1 MPYFITDKGKD
12 CAGWATVKADGEV
25 IGCHATKAGAIKQM
39 VAVSLAEKMPPGG
52 ERALNDELEV
62 GDWVFWDNA
71 GHTEFGLITFI
82 STFGQV
88 VDQLGSELIATQD
101 KPLAKISIYVLDGTT
116 LIGTDRFAVMSFA
129 PLSKLDL
136 DYNHSNH
143 DQSNDNNSD
152 SPHDGMNDQPN
163 HDDMDNNH
171 DGYDDG
177 NRALPQAVIVDIDD
191 TLIHFDKPMQRVIDY
206 VNALPGRKYIVTG
219 RMQSDHDR
227 TVRQLRDA
235 GVEYSALF
243 MKQVDEPT
251 TIFKRRIATKLK
263 GRFHISLAID
273 NDEDNRA
280 VFRDLGIPTL
290 NPSSIDKGEMPD
302 ERAIN
307 QKAPEYMRAAARR
320 GLQYAEEGKGGD
332 GLKQQTINEARKM
345 ASGEVSD
352 DKWIRMAAWIARHL
366 GDLDSP
372 EANPQHPNY
381 PSAGVVAHLLW
392 GSGPSKTKAR
402 AAMSY
407 AEGVVERIRNEERHL
422 PGKHDQSTHGRG
434 GGGAGAMMGRIPL
447 DEGTVRDM
455 RAGGGGSAAPHI
467 IENADGTYS
476 FTPERQALH
485 DKIVSQALAGVP
497 ASDNPTVVFLGGG
510 AASGKSTAVAS
521 SGIDINEK
529 HVKINPDDVKKKL
542 PEYKQK
548 SAEEAAAF
556 THEESS
562 YISKRIQAAA
572 VQRQN
577 DIVLDAVGDTSAT
590 SMAGKIAAAKAKGYK
605 TVGTYVTIPT
615 AKAQIRAKERGIKE
629 GRVVPPKIIAAGH
642 RGVSNTF
649 PQIADKFD
657 EVSLFSNDVPKG
669 SPLKLIGSG
678 KNGTFNVKDEGLW
691 SEFLAKGS
699 E

>member
-1 MPYFITDKGKD
+1 MDKADTLLMPYFITDKGKD
-12 CAGWATVKADGEV
+12 CAGWATVKANGEV

-39 VAVSLAEKMPPGG
+39 VAVSLAEKIPPGG
-52 ERALNDELEV
+52 ERALNEELEV

-88 VDQLGSELIATQD
+88 VDQLGNELIATQD

-116 LIGTDRFAVMSFA
+116 LVGTDQWTVKSFA
-129 PLSKLDL
+129 PLSKLDIDL
-136 DYNHSNH
+136 N
-143 DQSNDNNSD
+143 Q
-152 SPHDGMNDQPN
+152 MNDMPEDHPEDHPQ
-163 HDDMDNNH
+163 

-191 TLIHFDKPMQRVIDY
+191 TLIHYDKPMQRVIDY

-227 TVRQLRDA
+227 TVSQLREA

-290 NPSSIDKGEMPD
+290 NPASIGKGELPS

-320 GLQYAEEGKGGD
+320 GLQYVSEGKGGD
-332 GLKQQTINEARKM
+332 GLKQQTINEARRM
-345 ASGEVSD
+345 AAGEVSD

-372 EANPQHPNY
+372 QANPQHPNY

-392 GSGPSKTKAR
+392 GSGPSKTKAN
-402 AAMSY
+402 AAMNY
-407 AEGVVERIRNEERHL
+407 AQGVVERIRKEEERHL
-422 PGKHDQSTHGRG
+422 LGKHDQSTHGKG
-434 GGGAGAMMGRIPL
+434 GGSMGRMPL
-447 DEGTVRDM
+447 DEETVNNM
-455 RAGGGGSAAPHI
+455 KGGSAAPHI
-467 IENADGTYS
+467 VKNADGTYG

-485 DKIVSQALAGVP
+485 DQIVSDALAGIP
-497 ASDNPTVVFLGGG
+497 RSENPTMVFLGGG
-510 AASGKSTAVAS
+510 AASGKSTAIAN
-521 SGIDINEK
+521 SGINISEK
-529 HVKINPDDVKKKL
+529 HAVINPDDVKTKL
-542 PEYKQK
+542 PEYKEK
-548 SAEEAAAF
+548 SPQDAARF

-562 YISKRIQAAA
+562 YLGKRIQAAA
-572 VQRQN
+572 IERKV
-577 DIVLDAVGDTSAT
+577 DIVNDGVGDTSAA
-590 SMAGKIAAAKAKGYK
+590 SMNKKIDAAKKAGYK
-605 TVGTYVTIPT
+605 VSGAYVTVPT
-615 AKAQIRAKERGIKE
+615 DVAWQRSQARAEKS
-629 GRVVPPKIIAAGH
+629 GRHVPEDVLRSAHA
-642 RGVSNTF
+642 GVSRTF
-649 PQIADKFD
+649 PEIMNNFD
-657 EVSLFSNDVPKG
+657 SVDLFDNTTT
-669 SPLKLIGSG
+669 LKLIGSG
-678 KNGTFNVKDEGLW
+678 KNGTFKVKDEGLW
-691 SEFLAKGS
+691 ADFLAKGA